1 MSVSQSGDWDGVFD
15 MIIIGSGAAGL
26 TAAIV
31 AEKQGLRTLVV
42 EKEAFYGGTSALSGG
57 VAWVP
62 NNALMNKAGLQDSS
76 TEALKYL
83 LHNIG
88 NRVARDK
95 LEAFVEHAPKMA
107 DFLLAHSEMVFNT
120 VHGFPDYRPETPGGS
135 KGGRS
140 IDPKVISG
148 RKLKDFDRLRRSATG
163 MPGGL
168 VGSVTEM
175 RRLAFFKSN
184 PLGLAKVWSFFPRNL
199 WNKLARRQHISS
211 GMALI
216 ARLRLTL
223 QKRDVPLW
231 LETPLQELIVE
242 NGAVTGVCVK
252 REGKRLKLAAQN
264 GVMMAAGGFERNSA
278 MRRQFFGEQ
287 GGDAWNEGQFTS
299 GSPGNVGDGIEAG
312 ASIGAACD
320 LMDDMWWMPSTMPPG
335 GKPIIVVF
343 ERGLPHMMIV
353 NAEGRR
359 FANEARPYNELGRL
373 IYEEKA
379 HPTYIIF
386 DQEFRRKY
394 AIGGLIPGVPAKKF
408 LESGYLKQADSL
420 KALARIAGIEP
431 AGLCSTVE
439 RFNRMAEQGRDEDF
453 GKGESAFDLY
463 AGDPAHKPN
472 PCLGTLGTPPFYA
485 LQIAAGDLGTKGGL
499 LTNEKAQV
507 LREDGSVIP
516 GLYAAGNSS
525 ASVMGNFYP
534 GAGGTIGAA
543 MTYGYI
549 AALDAAGKN

>member
-1 MSVSQSGDWDGVFD
+1 MSMSQSGDWDDSFD
-15 MIIIGSGAAGL
+15 VIVIGSGAAGL
-26 TAAIV
+26 TAAVV
-31 AEKQGLRTLVV
+31 ADQQGLRTLVV
-42 EKEAFYGGTSALSGG
+42 EKEALYGGTTALSGG

-62 NNALMNKAGLQDSS
+62 NNVLMKKAGVQD
-76 TEALKYL
+76 TPAAALKYL
-83 LHNIG
+83 EHNIG
-88 NRVARDK
+88 NRVAHGK

-107 DFLLAHSEMVFNT
+107 DFLLAHSDIEFNT

-184 PLGLAKVWSFFPRNL
+184 PLGSAKVWSFFPRNL
-199 WNKLARRQHISS
+199 WNKLGRRKHVSS

-223 QKRDVPLW
+223 QKRNVPLW
-231 LETPLQELIVE
+231 LETPLQELVVE
-242 NGAVTGVCVK
+242 EGAVTGVCVQ
-252 REGKRLKLAAQN
+252 RDGKMLKLAARK
-264 GVMMAAGGFERNSA
+264 GVVMAAGGFERNPV

-287 GGDAWNEGQFTS
+287 GGDTWNEGHYTS

-312 ASIGAACD
+312 SSIGAAQD
-320 LMDDMWWMPSTMPPG
+320 LMDDMWWMPSTLPPG
-335 GKPIIVVF
+335 GKPVIIVF

-353 NAEGRR
+353 NAKGQR

-373 IYEEKA
+373 IYEEKDQ
-379 HPTYIIF
+379 PTYIIF
-386 DQEFRRKY
+386 DQEFRSKY
-394 AIGGLIPGVPAKKF
+394 AVGGLIPGVPAKKF
-408 LESGYLKQADSL
+408 VESGYLKKADSL
-420 KALARIAGIEP
+420 EELAMASGIDPE
-431 AGLCSTVE
+431 GLQETVQ
-439 RFNRMAEQGRDEDF
+439 RFNHMATQGHDEDF
-453 GKGESAFDLY
+453 GKGVSAFDLY
-463 AGDPAHKPN
+463 AGDPAHRPN
-472 PCLGTLGTPPFYA
+472 PCLGSLEKPPYYA

-516 GLYAAGNSS
+516 GLYAAGNCS

-549 AALDAAGKN
+549 AAIDAAGDR

>member
-1 MSVSQSGDWDGVFD
+1 MSADQSADWDDSFD
-15 MIIIGSGAAGL
+15 VIVIGSGAAGL
-26 TAAIV
+26 TAAVV
-31 AEKQGLRTLVV
+31 ADRQGLRTLVV
-42 EKEAFYGGTSALSGG
+42 EKEALYGGTTALSGG

-62 NNALMNKAGLQDSS
+62 NNALMQKAGLPD
-76 TEALKYL
+76 TPAAALTYL
-83 LHNIG
+83 EHNIG
-88 NRVARDK
+88 NRVAHGK
-95 LEAFVEHAPKMA
+95 LAAFVEHAPKMA
-107 DFLLAHSEMVFNT
+107 EFLQAHSELAFNI
-120 VHGFPDYRPETPGGS
+120 VHGFPDYRPEAPGGS

-184 PLGLAKVWSFFPRNL
+184 PMGLAKVWSFFPRNL
-199 WNKLARRQHISS
+199 WNKLAGRQHVSS

-223 QKRDVPLW
+223 QKRAVPLW
-231 LETPLQELIVE
+231 LDTPLQELIVE
-242 NGAVTGVCVK
+242 NDTVMGVCVQ
-252 REGKRLKLAAQN
+252 REGKTKRLAARK
-264 GVMMAAGGFERNSA
+264 GVIMAAGGFERNPA
-278 MRRQFFGEQ
+278 MRRQFFGDQ
-287 GGDAWNEGQFTS
+287 GGDDWNQGQFTS

-312 ASIGAACD
+312 ASIGAARD

-335 GKPIIVVF
+335 GKPVIVVF
-343 ERGLPHMMIV
+343 ERGLPHMMVV
-353 NAEGRR
+353 NAKGQR

-373 IYEEKA
+373 IYEEQEQPA
-379 HPTYIIF
+379 HIIF
-386 DQEFRRKY
+386 DQEFRSKY

-408 LESGYLKQADSL
+408 IESGYLKQADSL
-420 KALARIAGIEP
+420 EQLATISGVDPE
-431 AGLCSTVE
+431 GLRDTVQ

-463 AGDPAHKPN
+463 AGDPAHRPN
-472 PCLGTLGTPPFYA
+472 PCLGAIGKPPFYA

-549 AALDAAGKN
+549 AAMDASGNN